1 MSVADKAIRYAKE
14 NEKRFYEE
22 WFELLRI
29 PSISAEPE
37 RFDDVVRATEFDK
50 RMLEEL
56 GFKTETI
63 PTRAHPALFAE
74 RIEDPSL
81 PTILIYGHVDVQPV
95 DPIDLWESPPFEPTL
110 RDGAVYARGANDN
123 KGQHF
128 IHMKAVE
135 SILKTE
141 GRLPVNVKFLIEGD
155 EESDG
160 EALEIVIPKLK
171 AKLACDAVVISD
183 SNMFEPDVPAILI
196 GLRGIQAA
204 EIVVRGTKSD
214 KHSGEY
220 GGILYEP
227 IDALTFIL
235 RSLKDYR
242 TGHVKIPGFYD
253 DVREISREQRE
264 MIASLPYDTDGV
276 AKSIGAKRLF
286 HEEGYSVLESN
297 WFRPTAQTNGIVGGH
312 TGEGMKTVIGREAR
326 AKVSFRLVK
335 NQDPDT
341 IFRLFK
347 DYVES
352 LVSEDVAVEVIKYGS
367 GKPFFATPDNA
378 FVRAGAAALEKG
390 YQRKAVYIGEGAS
403 IPIVTPFAE
412 ELGVPVVLMGFGL
425 MSDGLHAPNEH
436 FKVAQFDG
444 GIRAAIHYL
453 HEIAPKA

>member
-1 MSVADKAIRYAKE
+1 MSAVDKAIEYARQ
-14 NEKRFYEE
+14 NEKRFHEE

-37 RFDDVVRATEFDK
+37 RFDEVVRAMEFDK

-56 GFKTETI
+56 GFRTEVI
-63 PTRAHPALFAE
+63 PTRAHPALLAE

-81 PTILIYGHVDVQPV
+81 PTVLVYGHVDVQPV
-95 DPIDLWESPPFEPTL
+95 DPIDLWKTPPFEPTV
-110 RDGAVYARGANDN
+110 RDGAVWARGANDN

-128 IHMKAVE
+128 IHLKAVE

-141 GRLPVNVKFLIEGD
+141 GKLPVNIKFLIEGD

-160 EALEIVIPKLK
+160 EALEMVLPGLK
-171 AKLACDAVVISD
+171 EKLACDVVLISD
-183 SNMFEPDVPAILI
+183 SNMFEPNIPAILI

-204 EIVVRGTKSD
+204 EIVVRGPETD

-227 IDALTFIL
+227 VDALTFIL

-253 DVREISREQRE
+253 DVREISRDQRE
-264 MIASLPYDTDGV
+264 MIRSLPYDAEDV
-276 AKSIGAKRLF
+276 ARKMGAKRLF
-286 HEEGYSVLESN
+286 QEEGYSYLESN

-312 TGEGMKTVIGREAR
+312 TGEGMKTVIGCVAR

-335 NQDPDT
+335 NQDPDK

-367 GKPFFATPDNA
+367 GKPFFATPDDPY
-378 FVRAGAAALEKG
+378 VRAGAKALEAG
-390 YQRKAVYIGEGAS
+390 YGRKAVYIGEGAS

-412 ELGVPVVLMGFGL
+412 VLGVPVVLMGFGL
-425 MSDGLHAPNEH
+425 MTDGLHAPNEH
-436 FKVAQFDG
+436 FRLDQFEG
-444 GIRAAIHYL
+444 GIRSAIHYF
-453 HEIAPKA
+453 HEVAPKS